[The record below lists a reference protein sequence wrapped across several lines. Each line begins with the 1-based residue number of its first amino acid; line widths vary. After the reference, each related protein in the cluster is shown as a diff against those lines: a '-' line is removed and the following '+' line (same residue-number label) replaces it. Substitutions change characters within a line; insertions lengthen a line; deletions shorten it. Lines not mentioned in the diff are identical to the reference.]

1 MEEVLAFFSSPFR
14 AGSLLACAFFI
25 GMSKT
30 GVQGIT
36 MLTVPLMAMI
46 FGAKESTGV
55 ILPMLCFA
63 DLIAVVYYR
72 HAARWKYVLKLLPA
86 AAAGLF
92 LAIAVDS
99 YVPREGFKHL
109 MAFCIFFGLA
119 TMVFNETKKSSAESW
134 SGKWWYAALFGVAG
148 GFTTMIGNAAGGV
161 MAVYLLS
168 MRFGKLAFV
177 GTNAWFFL
185 VINYSKIP
193 LQIFA
198 WNNISAY
205 TLALDAVCIPVIAA
219 GAAAGVW
226 FVKALPERTYRLF
239 VIVSTAVSTVFMLF
253 V

>member
-1 MEEVLAFFSSPFR
+1 
-14 AGSLLACAFFI
+14 
-25 GMSKT
+25 
-30 GVQGIT
+30 
-36 MLTVPLMAMI
+36 
-46 FGAKESTGV
+46 
-55 ILPMLCFA
+55 
-63 DLIAVVYYR
+63 
-72 HAARWKYVLKLLPA
+72 
-86 AAAGLF
+86 
-92 LAIAVDS
+92 
-99 YVPREGFKHL
+99 
-109 MAFCIFFGLA
+109 
-119 TMVFNETKKSSAESW
+119 
-134 SGKWWYAALFGVAG
+134 
-148 GFTTMIGNAAGGV
+148 MIGNAAGGV

-226 FVKALPERTYRLF
+226 FVKALPERAYRLF